1 MTVIANLSRREV
13 LKGAAVTSGLVLG
26 FHVGLR
32 KFPFAEAAEATPF
45 QPNVFLSIDETGL
58 VTIVASRS
66 EMGTGI
72 KTDLPLVLADEL
84 EADWNRVKV
93 VQAQGDPKYG
103 DQNTDGSRST
113 WQFFGPMRVAGATA
127 RQMLE
132 TAAAQTWNVPVGEC
146 QAQNSFVSHAAS
158 GRKLSFGDLAK
169 VAAAMAVPPLR
180 QVRLKDRKD
189 WRYIGKAH
197 PVVDL
202 TDIVRGR
209 ATYGIDVVVPGMKF
223 ASIERC
229 PVYGGKVKSFDP
241 KDALSV
247 AGVERVVEIPATPMP
262 SGFKPL
268 GGVAVIA
275 NNTWSAQQGR
285 QRLKIE
291 WDYGPNAGHDS
302 TAYRAELEATALEPG
317 KVVRNEGDVDAA
329 LASAARRVSADY
341 FVPHLAHAQME
352 VPNAVAHWVANTC
365 QTWSPTQNPAQVRQ
379 TVAEVL
385 GINEADVTV
394 NVTLLGGGFGRKSKP
409 DYVAEAAVLSRI
421 VGVSV
426 KVTWTREDDIQHD
439 YYHAICAQ
447 HLEAALDHDGRAN
460 AWLHRTVFPA
470 IEATF
475 QPDIIYGSG
484 GELGQGVV
492 DMPYDIPNVRCENG
506 AAANHVRIGWYRSVY
521 NIPHAFAVCSFV
533 DELAAAARKDPVEYL
548 RELLGPSRMLDLKA
562 LGVVVDYPNYGVD
575 QLAPGIADQYLIDTG
590 RLRGVLDLVAA
601 NSNWGQ
607 KLPPRQGRGLAVH
620 RSFLSYVAVVA
631 HVAVGNDGQVTIP
644 RLDMAIDCGTIVNP
658 DRVRAQLEGAAIMSI
673 GNALFGNITVK
684 EGRIEQSNYTDYL
697 VPRIDIAPET
707 NVYFVEN
714 TYLPGGVGEPG
725 VPPTAPAICNAIY
738 AATGKRIRALPV
750 NPKLLRG

>member
-146 QAQNSFVSHAAS
+146 QAQNSFVAHAAS

-169 VAAAMAVPPLR
+169 VAAAMRVPPLR

-241 KDALSV
+241 KDTLSV

-291 WDYGPNAGHDS
+291 WDYGPNAGHDG
-302 TAYRAELEATALEPG
+302 TAYRAELEATAREPG

-365 QTWSPTQNPAQVRQ
+365 HTWSPTQNPAQVRQ

-385 GINEADVTV
+385 GINETDVTV

-409 DYVAEAAVLSRI
+409 DYVAEAAVLSRM
-421 VGVSV
+421 VGAPV

-475 QPDIIYGSG
+475 QPEIVYSSG

-521 NIPHAFAVCSFV
+521 NIPLAFAVCSFV
-533 DELAAAARKDPVEYL
+533 DELAAAARKDRSNICE
-548 RELLGPSRMLDLKA
+548 SCS
-562 LGVVVDYPNYGVD
+562 
-575 QLAPGIADQYLIDTG
+575 G
-590 RLRGVLDLVAA
+590 R
-601 NSNWGQ
+601 
-607 KLPPRQGRGLAVH
+607 
-620 RSFLSYVAVVA
+620 
-631 HVAVGNDGQVTIP
+631 
-644 RLDMAIDCGTIVNP
+644 
-658 DRVRAQLEGAAIMSI
+658 
-673 GNALFGNITVK
+673 
-684 EGRIEQSNYTDYL
+684 
-697 VPRIDIAPET
+697 
-707 NVYFVEN
+707 
-714 TYLPGGVGEPG
+714 
-725 VPPTAPAICNAIY
+725 PACL
-738 AATGKRIRALPV
+738 T
-750 NPKLLRG
+750 